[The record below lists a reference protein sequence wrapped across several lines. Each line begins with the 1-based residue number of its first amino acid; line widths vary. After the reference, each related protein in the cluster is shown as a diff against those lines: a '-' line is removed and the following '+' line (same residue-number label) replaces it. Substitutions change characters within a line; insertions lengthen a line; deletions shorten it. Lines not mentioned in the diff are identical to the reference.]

1 MVFIADQKYNKN
13 PYLMEK
19 LLTVGK
25 LVATFGPVAYI
36 LNLIHFWFANN
47 KEFVSGF
54 LVIVFLNA
62 IVGLM
67 KHHKTNTFN
76 WMTFLKK
83 TSLMLMVVIVV
94 YILLSI
100 VGKFAGDSFVSEAFQ
115 ILVQVMTLFY
125 PASKALK
132 SIFVLSDEDYPPKWI
147 MKKVYNFE
155 EDGDLG
161 DLFKTTKN
169 EAENFNQNQENLK

>member
-1 MVFIADQKYNKN
+1 
-13 PYLMEK
+13 
-19 LLTVGK
+19 
-25 LVATFGPVAYI
+25 
-36 LNLIHFWFANN
+36 
-47 KEFVSGF
+47 
-54 LVIVFLNA
+54 
-62 IVGLM
+62 
-67 KHHKTNTFN
+67 
-76 WMTFLKK
+76 
-83 TSLMLMVVIVV
+83 MLMVVIVV

-100 VGKFAGDSFVSEAFQ
+100 VGKFAGDSIVSECFQ

-169 EAENFNQNQENLK
+169 ESENFEANKKEEDNVTQ